1 MTEPARRPLILH
13 LSSEY
18 LDPLRPPPITDAVK
32 RVVDRMTDFPQVV
45 VSLKRINDP
54 RRAFWR
60 DLGMVDGRRLIVYHY
75 FAPPLGVGML
85 FFQSLVA
92 RRILRF
98 LAVEDYAPAVVHAH
112 RFTFEGVAAWMIA
125 RRLEAA
131 AFYSVR
137 GEVEAKIF
145 RRMPL
150 YRPLFR
156 RMAHDAARIYHVSA
170 WFRQRFEAYTGVDP
184 AKTRLLPN
192 IVFNTR
198 PIIPETRPAPRI
210 VTAMSLL
217 ALDKKGLPDLL
228 RAFAEAGS
236 ALDGVNLEIIGD
248 GPETAIARAQAL
260 IEKNGLAGR
269 AVLKGRME
277 NAALLDYFSSAL
289 AMAMPSH
296 NETFGMVYPEAL
308 FAGTPILYSA
318 GTGIDGYL
326 DGLDV
331 GVGVTPGNVDSIRD
345 GLVTLVRENARYR
358 AAIREN
364 AGELFSRFNP
374 DIVLGRYRA
383 DIEAAVKV

>member
-98 LAVEDYAPAVVHAH
+98 LTVEGYAPAIVHAH

-125 RRLEAA
+125 RRRKAA
-131 AFYSVR
+131 SFYSVR

-156 RMAHDAARIYHVSA
+156 RMARDAARIYHVSA

-198 PIIPETRPAPRI
+198 AIIPETIPEPRI

-228 RAFAEAGS
+228 RAFAAAGN
-236 ALDGVNLEIIGD
+236 AFDGVSLEIIGD
-248 GPETAIARAQAL
+248 GPETAIAHAQAL

-308 FAGTPILYSA
+308 FAGAPILYSA

-331 GVGVTPGNVDSIRD
+331 GVGVTPGNVDSIRG

-358 AAIREN
+358 ATIRES

-383 DIEAAVKV
+383 DIEAAVRS

>member
-98 LAVEDYAPAVVHAH
+98 LTVEGYAPAIVHAH

-125 RRLEAA
+125 RRRKAA
-131 AFYSVR
+131 SFYSVR

-156 RMAHDAARIYHVSA
+156 RMARDAARIYHVSA

-198 PIIPETRPAPRI
+198 AIIPETIPEPRI

-228 RAFAEAGS
+228 RAFAAAGN
-236 ALDGVNLEIIGD
+236 AFDGVSLEIIGD
-248 GPETAIARAQAL
+248 GPETAIAHAQAL

-308 FAGTPILYSA
+308 FAGAPILYSA

-331 GVGVTPGNVDSIRD
+331 GVGVTPGNADSIRG

-358 AAIREN
+358 ATIRES

-383 DIEAAVKV
+383 DIEAAVRS

>member
-85 FFQSLVA
+85 FFQSMVA

-98 LAVEDYAPAVVHAH
+98 LAVEGYAPAVVHAH

-125 RRLEAA
+125 RRLKAA

-198 PIIPETRPAPRI
+198 PVIPETRPAPRI

-308 FAGTPILYSA
+308 FAGAPILYSA

-345 GLVTLVRENARYR
+345 GLVTLVLENARYR

-383 DIEAAVKV
+383 DIEAAAKV